1 MDKIIGLSPL
11 GITNINKYIY
21 DSATKIVLYFFILHL
36 YTIITRSESY
46 YGSRLIGVDIFGF
59 AILSVYLFYWFFNA

>member
-46 YGSRLIGVDIFGF
+46 YGSRLIKS
-59 AILSVYLFYWFFNA
+59 L